1 MICRNCGVEL
11 EDSIRAC
18 PLCGEP
24 TIDERPGTSSPSF
37 TYGERYPSSLTPVQ
51 MSQPQKKFTWEIV
64 SIILLSGA
72 MATFVVDFIIN
83 RRIIWSEYPVAI
95 CLTIFC
101 YLSLFAFWNQSTL
114 LKMAGGLLLSSLSLV
129 ILDAVTGRL
138 RWSIRLAI
146 PLLLISNLIVSALIA
161 VIRQSRNKG
170 INLIAYVFLGAALLC
185 IAIEGILSLFETG
198 WLQWQWSV
206 IVAACIMPVVV
217 VLLFV
222 NFRLKRGRSLK
233 KTFHV

>member
-1 MICRNCGVEL
+1 MICKNCGVEL
-11 EDSIRAC
+11 EASVQTC

-24 TIDERPGTSSPSF
+24 TTGEKLNTSNPPSTYDKHFSSP
-37 TYGERYPSSLTPVQ
+37 LAPVQ

-72 MATFVVDFIIN
+72 IATFVVDFILN
-83 RRIIWSEYPVAI
+83 RRITWSEYPVAI

-114 LKMAGGLLLSSLSLV
+114 LKMAGGFLLSSLGLAL
-129 ILDAVTGRL
+129 LDAVTGGL
-138 RWSIRLAI
+138 QWSIWLAI
-146 PLLLISNLIVSALIA
+146 PLLVITNLIVSVLIA
-161 VIRQSRNKG
+161 VIRQSRYKG
-170 INLIAYVFLGAALLC
+170 INLIAYIFLGAAMLC
-185 IAIEGILSLFETG
+185 IAIDGILSFFVTG
-198 WLQWQWSV
+198 WVQWQWSV

-222 NFRLKRGRSLK
+222 HFRLKRGRSLK